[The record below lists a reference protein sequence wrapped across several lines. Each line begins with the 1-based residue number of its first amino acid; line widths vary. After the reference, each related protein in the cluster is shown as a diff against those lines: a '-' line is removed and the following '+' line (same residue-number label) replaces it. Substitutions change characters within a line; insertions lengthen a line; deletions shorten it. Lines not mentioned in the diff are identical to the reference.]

1 MELAKEL
8 KKVKRKKFWAK
19 LKRQRV
25 LQVFVLSGILYLLI
39 FNYAPM
45 AGILVAF
52 KKYSI
57 KDGFWGIFRNEWVG
71 LKYFQEFFND
81 YMCWPVI
88 KNTIIISLMKII
100 ASFPAP
106 ILLAIMITEVRNRKF
121 RRFVQAVSYLPH
133 FISWVIVA
141 GILTA
146 FFSQSRGLVSEL
158 IIRLGISE
166 TGVSFL
172 TDPDAYYQLAVWTSV
187 WKSTGWWSIIFL
199 AAISGIDP
207 GLYEAA
213 MVDGAGRLRR
223 IWHITLPGILPA
235 IVTVLILSIGS
246 FLGGGMMGGN
256 FDQAMMLGNKL
267 NASASEIIQTYA
279 FKTGMVDLRFNYAT
293 AIDLMQSV
301 ISVFLIFATNAISKK
316 LTDTGL
322 F

>member
-1 MELAKEL
+1 MLSEE
-8 KKVKRKKFWAK
+8 KKLLKRKFLIK
-19 LKRQRV
+19 LERQRM
-25 LQVFVLSGILYLLI
+25 LQIFAWAGLVYILI

-52 KKYSI
+52 KKFSI
-57 KDGFWGIFRNEWVG
+57 KDGFMGIFTNEWVG
-71 LKYFQEFFND
+71 LKYFIEFFND

-88 KNTIIISLMKII
+88 KNTLIISLLKIL

-106 ILLAIMITEVRNRKF
+106 ILLAIMITEVKNRPFKK
-121 RRFVQAVSYLPH
+121 FVQAVSYLPY

-146 FFSQSRGLVSEL
+146 FFSQSRGLVSEF
-158 IIRLGISE
+158 IIKTGISDK
-166 TGVSFL
+166 GVSFL
-172 TDPDAYYQLAVWTSV
+172 TDPGSYYQLAVWTSI

-213 MVDGAGRLRR
+213 MVDGAGRLKR

-235 IVTVLILSIGS
+235 IVTVLILSVGS

-256 FDQAMMLGNKL
+256 FDQTMMLGNKL

-293 AIDLMQSV
+293 AIDLMQSI
-301 ISVFLIFATNAISKK
+301 ISVILIFATNAVSKK
-316 LTDTGL
+316 ITETGL

>member
-1 MELAKEL
+1 MLSEE
-8 KKVKRKKFWAK
+8 KKLLKRKFLIK
-19 LKRQRV
+19 LKRQRM
-25 LQVFVLSGILYLLI
+25 LQIFAWAGLVYILI

-52 KKYSI
+52 KKFSI
-57 KDGFWGIFRNEWVG
+57 KDGFMGIFTNEWVG
-71 LKYFQEFFND
+71 LKYFIEFFND

-88 KNTIIISLMKII
+88 KNTLIISLLKIL

-106 ILLAIMITEVRNRKF
+106 ILLAIMITEVKNRPFKK
-121 RRFVQAVSYLPH
+121 FVQAVSYLPY

-146 FFSQSRGLVSEL
+146 FFSQSRGLVSEF
-158 IIRLGISE
+158 IIKTGISDK
-166 TGVSFL
+166 GVSFL
-172 TDPDAYYQLAVWTSV
+172 TDPGSYYQLAVWTSI

-213 MVDGAGRLRR
+213 MVDGAGRLKR

-235 IVTVLILSIGS
+235 IVTVLILSVGS

-256 FDQAMMLGNKL
+256 FDQTMMLGNKL
-267 NASASEIIQTYA
+267 NASESEIIQTYA

-293 AIDLMQSV
+293 AIDLMQSI
-301 ISVFLIFATNAISKK
+301 ISVILIFATNAVSKK
-316 LTDTGL
+316 ITETGL

>member
-1 MELAKEL
+1 
-8 KKVKRKKFWAK
+8 
-19 LKRQRV
+19 
-25 LQVFVLSGILYLLI
+25 
-39 FNYAPM
+39 M

-52 KKYSI
+52 KKFSI
-57 KDGFWGIFRNEWVG
+57 KDGFMGIFTNEWVG
-71 LKYFQEFFND
+71 LKYFIEFFND

-88 KNTIIISLMKII
+88 KNTLIISLLKIL

-106 ILLAIMITEVRNRKF
+106 ILLAIMITEVKNRPFKK
-121 RRFVQAVSYLPH
+121 FVQAVSYLPY

-146 FFSQSRGLVSEL
+146 FFSQSRGLVSEF
-158 IIRLGISE
+158 IIKTGISDK
-166 TGVSFL
+166 GVSFL
-172 TDPDAYYQLAVWTSV
+172 TNPGSYYQLAVWTSI

-213 MVDGAGRLRR
+213 MVDGAGRLKR

-235 IVTVLILSIGS
+235 IVTVLILSVGS

-256 FDQAMMLGNKL
+256 FDQTMMLGNKL

-293 AIDLMQSV
+293 AIDLMQSI
-301 ISVFLIFATNAISKK
+301 ISVILIFATNAVSKK
-316 LTDTGL
+316 ITETGL

>member
-1 MELAKEL
+1 MLSEE
-8 KKVKRKKFWAK
+8 KKLLKRKFLIK
-19 LKRQRV
+19 LKRQRM
-25 LQVFVLSGILYLLI
+25 LQIFAWAGLVYILI

-52 KKYSI
+52 KKFSI
-57 KDGFWGIFRNEWVG
+57 KDGFMGIFTNEWVG
-71 LKYFQEFFND
+71 LKYFIEFFND

-88 KNTIIISLMKII
+88 KNTLIISLLKIL

-106 ILLAIMITEVRNRKF
+106 ILLAIMITEVKNRPFKK
-121 RRFVQAVSYLPH
+121 FVQAVSYLPY

-146 FFSQSRGLVSEL
+146 YFSQSRGLVSEF
-158 IIRLGISE
+158 IIKTGISDK
-166 TGVSFL
+166 GVSFL
-172 TDPDAYYQLAVWTSV
+172 TDPGSYYQLAVWTSI

-213 MVDGAGRLRR
+213 MVDGAGRLKR

-235 IVTVLILSIGS
+235 IVTVLILSVGS

-256 FDQAMMLGNKL
+256 FDQTMMLGNKL

-293 AIDLMQSV
+293 AIDLMQSI
-301 ISVFLIFATNAISKK
+301 ISVILIFATNAVSKK
-316 LTDTGL
+316 ITETGL

>member
-1 MELAKEL
+1 MLSEE
-8 KKVKRKKFWAK
+8 KKLLKRKFLLK
-19 LKRQRV
+19 LKRQRM
-25 LQVFVLSGILYLLI
+25 LQIFAWAGLVYILI

-52 KKYSI
+52 KKFSI
-57 KDGFWGIFRNEWVG
+57 KDGFMGIFTNEWVG
-71 LKYFQEFFND
+71 LKYFIEFFND

-88 KNTIIISLMKII
+88 KNTLIISLLKIL

-106 ILLAIMITEVRNRKF
+106 ILLAIMITEVKNRPFKK
-121 RRFVQAVSYLPH
+121 FVQAVSYLPY

-146 FFSQSRGLVSEL
+146 FFSQSRGLVSEF
-158 IIRLGISE
+158 IIKTGISDK
-166 TGVSFL
+166 GVSFL
-172 TDPDAYYQLAVWTSV
+172 TDPGSYYQLAVWTSI

-213 MVDGAGRLRR
+213 MVDGAGRLKR

-235 IVTVLILSIGS
+235 IVTVLILSVGS

-256 FDQAMMLGNKL
+256 FDQTMMLGNKL

-293 AIDLMQSV
+293 AIDLMQSI
-301 ISVFLIFATNAISKK
+301 ISVILIFATNAVSKK
-316 LTDTGL
+316 ITETGL

>member
-1 MELAKEL
+1 MLSEE
-8 KKVKRKKFWAK
+8 KKLLKRKFLIK
-19 LKRQRV
+19 LKRQRM
-25 LQVFVLSGILYLLI
+25 LQIFAWAGLVYILI

-52 KKYSI
+52 KKFSI
-57 KDGFWGIFRNEWVG
+57 KDGFMGIFTNEWVG
-71 LKYFQEFFND
+71 LKYFIEFFND

-88 KNTIIISLMKII
+88 KNTLIISLLKIL

-106 ILLAIMITEVRNRKF
+106 ILLAIMITKVKNRPFKK
-121 RRFVQAVSYLPH
+121 FVQAVSYLPY

-146 FFSQSRGLVSEL
+146 FFSQSRGLVSEF
-158 IIRLGISE
+158 IIKTGISDK
-166 TGVSFL
+166 GVSFL
-172 TDPDAYYQLAVWTSV
+172 TDPGSYYQLAVWTSI

-213 MVDGAGRLRR
+213 MVDGAGRLKR

-235 IVTVLILSIGS
+235 IVTVLILSVGS

-256 FDQAMMLGNKL
+256 FDQTMMLGNKL

-293 AIDLMQSV
+293 AIDLMQSI
-301 ISVFLIFATNAISKK
+301 ISVILIFATNAVSKK
-316 LTDTGL
+316 ITETGL

>member
-1 MELAKEL
+1 
-8 KKVKRKKFWAK
+8 
-19 LKRQRV
+19 
-25 LQVFVLSGILYLLI
+25 
-39 FNYAPM
+39 M

-52 KKYSI
+52 KKFSI
-57 KDGFWGIFRNEWVG
+57 KDGFMGIFTNEWVG
-71 LKYFQEFFND
+71 LKYFIEFFND

-88 KNTIIISLMKII
+88 KNTLIISLLKIL

-106 ILLAIMITEVRNRKF
+106 ILLAIMITEVKKRPFKK
-121 RRFVQAVSYLPH
+121 FVQAVSYLPY

-146 FFSQSRGLVSEL
+146 FFSQSRGLVSEF
-158 IIRLGISE
+158 IIKTGISDK
-166 TGVSFL
+166 GVSFL
-172 TDPDAYYQLAVWTSV
+172 TNPGSYYQLAVWTSI

-213 MVDGAGRLRR
+213 MVDGAGRLKR

-235 IVTVLILSIGS
+235 IVTVLILSVGS

-256 FDQAMMLGNKL
+256 FDQTMMLGNKL

-293 AIDLMQSV
+293 AIDLMQSI
-301 ISVFLIFATNAISKK
+301 ISVILIFATNAVSKK
-316 LTDTGL
+316 ITETGL

>member
-1 MELAKEL
+1 MLSEE
-8 KKVKRKKFWAK
+8 KKLLKRKFLIK
-19 LKRQRV
+19 LKRQRM
-25 LQVFVLSGILYLLI
+25 LQIFAWAGLVYILI

-45 AGILVAF
+45 AGLLVAF
-52 KKYSI
+52 KKFSI
-57 KDGFWGIFRNEWVG
+57 KDGFMGIFTNEWVG
-71 LKYFQEFFND
+71 LKYFIEFFND

-88 KNTIIISLMKII
+88 KNTLIISLLKIL

-106 ILLAIMITEVRNRKF
+106 ILLAIMITEVKNRPFKK
-121 RRFVQAVSYLPH
+121 FVQAVSYLPY

-146 FFSQSRGLVSEL
+146 FFSQSRGLVSEF
-158 IIRLGISE
+158 IIKTGISDK
-166 TGVSFL
+166 GVSFL
-172 TDPDAYYQLAVWTSV
+172 TNPGSYYQLAVWTSI

-213 MVDGAGRLRR
+213 MVDGAGRLKR

-235 IVTVLILSIGS
+235 IVTVLILSVGS

-256 FDQAMMLGNKL
+256 FDQTMMLGNKL

-293 AIDLMQSV
+293 AIDLMQSI
-301 ISVFLIFATNAISKK
+301 ISVILIFATNAVSKK
-316 LTDTGL
+316 ITETGL

>member
-1 MELAKEL
+1 MLQIFA
-8 KKVKRKKFWAK
+8 WAG
-19 LKRQRV
+19 LV
-25 LQVFVLSGILYLLI
+25 YILI

-52 KKYSI
+52 KKFSI
-57 KDGFWGIFRNEWVG
+57 KDGFMGIFTNEWVG
-71 LKYFQEFFND
+71 LKYFIEFFND

-88 KNTIIISLMKII
+88 KNTLIISLLKIL

-106 ILLAIMITEVRNRKF
+106 ILLAIMITEVKNRPFKK
-121 RRFVQAVSYLPH
+121 FVQAVSYLPY

-146 FFSQSRGLVSEL
+146 FFSQSRGLVSEF
-158 IIRLGISE
+158 IIKTGISDK
-166 TGVSFL
+166 GVSFL
-172 TDPDAYYQLAVWTSV
+172 TNPGSYYQLAVWTSI

-213 MVDGAGRLRR
+213 MVDGAGRLKR

-235 IVTVLILSIGS
+235 IVTVLILSVGS

-256 FDQAMMLGNKL
+256 FDQTMMLGNKL

-293 AIDLMQSV
+293 AIDLMQSI
-301 ISVFLIFATNAISKK
+301 ISVILIFATNAVSKK
-316 LTDTGL
+316 ITETGL

>member
-1 MELAKEL
+1 MLSEE
-8 KKVKRKKFWAK
+8 KKLLKRKFLIK
-19 LKRQRV
+19 LKRQRMLKIFAWAGLV
-25 LQVFVLSGILYLLI
+25 YILIL
-39 FNYAPM
+39 NYAPM

-52 KKYSI
+52 KKFSI
-57 KDGFWGIFRNEWVG
+57 KDGFMGIFTNEWVG
-71 LKYFQEFFND
+71 LKYFIEFFND

-88 KNTIIISLMKII
+88 KNTLIISLLKIL

-106 ILLAIMITEVRNRKF
+106 ILLAIMITEVKNRPFKK
-121 RRFVQAVSYLPH
+121 FVQAVSYLPY

-146 FFSQSRGLVSEL
+146 FFSQSRGLVSEF
-158 IIRLGISE
+158 IIKTGISDK
-166 TGVSFL
+166 GVSFL
-172 TDPDAYYQLAVWTSV
+172 TDPGSYYQLAVWTSI

-213 MVDGAGRLRR
+213 MVDGAGRLKR

-235 IVTVLILSIGS
+235 IVTVLILSVGS

-256 FDQAMMLGNKL
+256 FDQTMMLGNKL

-293 AIDLMQSV
+293 AIDLMQSI
-301 ISVFLIFATNAISKK
+301 ISVILIFATNAVSKK
-316 LTDTGL
+316 ITETGL

>member
-1 MELAKEL
+1 MLSEE
-8 KKVKRKKFWAK
+8 KKLLKRKFLIK
-19 LKRQRV
+19 LKRQRM
-25 LQVFVLSGILYLLI
+25 LQIFAWAGLVYILI

-52 KKYSI
+52 KKFSI
-57 KDGFWGIFRNEWVG
+57 KDGFMGIFTNEWVG
-71 LKYFQEFFND
+71 LKYFIEFFNE

-88 KNTIIISLMKII
+88 KNTLIISLLKIL

-106 ILLAIMITEVRNRKF
+106 ILLAIMITEVKNRPFKK
-121 RRFVQAVSYLPH
+121 FVQAVSYLPY

-146 FFSQSRGLVSEL
+146 FFSQSRGLVSEF
-158 IIRLGISE
+158 IIKTGISDK
-166 TGVSFL
+166 GVSFL
-172 TDPDAYYQLAVWTSV
+172 TNPGSYYQLAVWTSI

-213 MVDGAGRLRR
+213 MVDGAGRLKR

-235 IVTVLILSIGS
+235 IVTVLILSVGS

-256 FDQAMMLGNKL
+256 FDQTMMLGNKL

-293 AIDLMQSV
+293 AIDLMQSI
-301 ISVFLIFATNAISKK
+301 ISVILIFATNAVSKK
-316 LTDTGL
+316 ITETGL

>member
-1 MELAKEL
+1 MLSEE
-8 KKVKRKKFWAK
+8 KKLLKRKFLIK
-19 LKRQRV
+19 LKRQRM
-25 LQVFVLSGILYLLI
+25 LQIFAWAGLVYILI

-52 KKYSI
+52 KKFSI
-57 KDGFWGIFRNEWVG
+57 KDGLMGIFTNEWVG
-71 LKYFQEFFND
+71 LKYFIEFFND

-88 KNTIIISLMKII
+88 KNTLIISLLKIL

-106 ILLAIMITEVRNRKF
+106 ILLAIMITEVKNRPFKK
-121 RRFVQAVSYLPH
+121 FVQAVSYLPY

-146 FFSQSRGLVSEL
+146 FFSQSRGLVSEF
-158 IIRLGISE
+158 IIKTGISDK
-166 TGVSFL
+166 GVSFL
-172 TDPDAYYQLAVWTSV
+172 TDPGSYYQLAVWTSI

-213 MVDGAGRLRR
+213 MVDGAGRLKR

-235 IVTVLILSIGS
+235 IVTVLILSVGS

-256 FDQAMMLGNKL
+256 FDQTMMLGNKL

-293 AIDLMQSV
+293 AIDLMQSI
-301 ISVFLIFATNAISKK
+301 ISVILIFATNAVSKK
-316 LTDTGL
+316 ITETGL

>member
-1 MELAKEL
+1 MLQIFA
-8 KKVKRKKFWAK
+8 WAG
-19 LKRQRV
+19 LV
-25 LQVFVLSGILYLLI
+25 YILI

-52 KKYSI
+52 KKFSI
-57 KDGFWGIFRNEWVG
+57 KDGFMGIFTNEWVG
-71 LKYFQEFFND
+71 LKYFIEFFND

-88 KNTIIISLMKII
+88 KNTLIISLLKIL

-106 ILLAIMITEVRNRKF
+106 ILLAIMITEVKNRPFKK
-121 RRFVQAVSYLPH
+121 FVQAVSYLPY

-146 FFSQSRGLVSEL
+146 FFSQSRGLVSEF
-158 IIRLGISE
+158 IIKTGISDK
-166 TGVSFL
+166 GVSFL
-172 TDPDAYYQLAVWTSV
+172 TDPGSYYQLAVWTSI

-213 MVDGAGRLRR
+213 MVDGAGRLKR

-235 IVTVLILSIGS
+235 IVTVLILSVGS

-256 FDQAMMLGNKL
+256 FDQTMMLGNKL

-293 AIDLMQSV
+293 AIDLMQSI
-301 ISVFLIFATNAISKK
+301 ISVILIFATNAVSKK
-316 LTDTGL
+316 ITETGL

>member
-1 MELAKEL
+1 MLSEE
-8 KKVKRKKFWAK
+8 KKLLKRKFLIK
-19 LKRQRV
+19 LKRQRM
-25 LQVFVLSGILYLLI
+25 LQIFAWAGLVYILI

-52 KKYSI
+52 KKFSI
-57 KDGFWGIFRNEWVG
+57 KDGFMGIFTNEWVG
-71 LKYFQEFFND
+71 LKYFIEFFND

-88 KNTIIISLMKII
+88 KNTLIISLLKIL

-106 ILLAIMITEVRNRKF
+106 ILLAIMITEVKNRPFKK
-121 RRFVQAVSYLPH
+121 FVQAVSYLPY

-146 FFSQSRGLVSEL
+146 FFSQSRGLVSEF
-158 IIRLGISE
+158 IIKTGISDK
-166 TGVSFL
+166 GVSFL
-172 TDPDAYYQLAVWTSV
+172 TDPGSYYQLAVWTSI

-213 MVDGAGRLRR
+213 MVDGAGRLKR

-235 IVTVLILSIGS
+235 IVTVLILSVGS

-256 FDQAMMLGNKL
+256 FDQTMMLGNKL

-279 FKTGMVDLRFNYAT
+279 FKTGMVYLRFNYAT
-293 AIDLMQSV
+293 AIDLMQSI
-301 ISVFLIFATNAISKK
+301 ISVILIFATNAVSKK
-316 LTDTGL
+316 ITETGL

>member
-1 MELAKEL
+1 MLSEE
-8 KKVKRKKFWAK
+8 KKLLKRKFLIK
-19 LKRQRV
+19 LKRQRM
-25 LQVFVLSGILYLLI
+25 LQIFAWAGLVYILI

-52 KKYSI
+52 KKFSI
-57 KDGFWGIFRNEWVG
+57 KDGFMGIFTNEWVG
-71 LKYFQEFFND
+71 LKYFIEFFND

-88 KNTIIISLMKII
+88 KNTLIISLLKIL

-106 ILLAIMITEVRNRKF
+106 ILLAIMITEVKNRPFKK
-121 RRFVQAVSYLPH
+121 FVQAVSYLPY

-146 FFSQSRGLVSEL
+146 FFSQSRGLVSEF
-158 IIRLGISE
+158 IIKTGISDK
-166 TGVSFL
+166 GVSFL
-172 TDPDAYYQLAVWTSV
+172 TDPGSYYQLAVWTSI

-213 MVDGAGRLRR
+213 MVDGAGRLKR

-235 IVTVLILSIGS
+235 IVTVLILSVGS

-256 FDQAMMLGNKL
+256 FDQTMMLGNKL

-293 AIDLMQSV
+293 AIDLMQSI
-301 ISVFLIFATNAISKK
+301 ISVILIFGTNAVSKK
-316 LTDTGL
+316 ITETGL

>member
-1 MELAKEL
+1 MLSEE
-8 KKVKRKKFWAK
+8 KKLLKRKFLIK
-19 LKRQRV
+19 LKRQRM
-25 LQVFVLSGILYLLI
+25 LQIFAWAGLVYILI

-52 KKYSI
+52 KKFSI
-57 KDGFWGIFRNEWVG
+57 KDGFMGIFTNEWVG
-71 LKYFQEFFND
+71 LKYFIEFFND

-88 KNTIIISLMKII
+88 KNTLIISLLKIL

-106 ILLAIMITEVRNRKF
+106 ILLAIMITEVKNRPFKK
-121 RRFVQAVSYLPH
+121 FVQAVSYLPY

-146 FFSQSRGLVSEL
+146 FFSQSRGLVSEF
-158 IIRLGISE
+158 IIKTGISDK
-166 TGVSFL
+166 GVSFL
-172 TDPDAYYQLAVWTSV
+172 TNPGSYYQLAVWTSI

-213 MVDGAGRLRR
+213 MVDGAGRLKR

-235 IVTVLILSIGS
+235 IVTVLILSVGS

-256 FDQAMMLGNKL
+256 FDQTMMLGNKL
-267 NASASEIIQTYA
+267 KASASEIIQTYA

-293 AIDLMQSV
+293 AIDLMQSI
-301 ISVFLIFATNAISKK
+301 ISVILIFATNAVSKK
-316 LTDTGL
+316 ITETGL

>member
-1 MELAKEL
+1 MLSEE
-8 KKVKRKKFWAK
+8 KKLLKRKFLIK
-19 LKRQRV
+19 LKRQRM
-25 LQVFVLSGILYLLI
+25 LQIFAWAGLVYILI

-52 KKYSI
+52 KKFSI
-57 KDGFWGIFRNEWVG
+57 KDGFMGIFTNEWVG
-71 LKYFQEFFND
+71 LKYFIEFFND

-88 KNTIIISLMKII
+88 KNTLIISLLKIL

-106 ILLAIMITEVRNRKF
+106 ILLAIMITEVKNRPFKK
-121 RRFVQAVSYLPH
+121 FVQAVSYLPY

-146 FFSQSRGLVSEL
+146 FFSQSRGLVSEF
-158 IIRLGISE
+158 IIKTGISDK
-166 TGVSFL
+166 GVSFL
-172 TDPDAYYQLAVWTSV
+172 TDPGSYYQLAVWTSI

-213 MVDGAGRLRR
+213 MVDGAGRLKR

-235 IVTVLILSIGS
+235 IVTVLILSVGS

-256 FDQAMMLGNKL
+256 FDQTMMLGNKL
-267 NASASEIIQTYA
+267 NASASEIIQT
-279 FKTGMVDLRFNYAT
+279 
-293 AIDLMQSV
+293 
-301 ISVFLIFATNAISKK
+301 
-316 LTDTGL
+316 
-322 F
+322 

>member
-1 MELAKEL
+1 MLSEE
-8 KKVKRKKFWAK
+8 KKLLKRKFLIK
-19 LKRQRV
+19 LKRQRM
-25 LQVFVLSGILYLLI
+25 LQIFAWAGLVYILI

-52 KKYSI
+52 KKFSI
-57 KDGFWGIFRNEWVG
+57 KDGFMVIFTNEWVG
-71 LKYFQEFFND
+71 LKYFIEFFND

-88 KNTIIISLMKII
+88 KNTLIISLLKIL

-106 ILLAIMITEVRNRKF
+106 ILLAIMITEVKNRPFKK
-121 RRFVQAVSYLPH
+121 FVQAVSYLPY

-146 FFSQSRGLVSEL
+146 FFSQSRGLVSEF
-158 IIRLGISE
+158 IIKTGISDK
-166 TGVSFL
+166 GVSFL
-172 TDPDAYYQLAVWTSV
+172 TNPGSYYQLAVWTSI

-213 MVDGAGRLRR
+213 MVDGAGRLKR

-235 IVTVLILSIGS
+235 IVTVLILSVGS

-256 FDQAMMLGNKL
+256 FDQTMMLGNKL

-293 AIDLMQSV
+293 AIDLMQSI
-301 ISVFLIFATNAISKK
+301 ISVILIFATNAVSKK
-316 LTDTGL
+316 ITETGL

>member
-1 MELAKEL
+1 MLSEE
-8 KKVKRKKFWAK
+8 KKLLKRKFLIK
-19 LKRQRV
+19 LKRQRM
-25 LQVFVLSGILYLLI
+25 LQIFAWAGLVYILI

-52 KKYSI
+52 KKFSI
-57 KDGFWGIFRNEWVG
+57 KDGFMGIFTNEWVG
-71 LKYFQEFFND
+71 LKYFIEFFND

-88 KNTIIISLMKII
+88 KNTLIISLLKIL

-106 ILLAIMITEVRNRKF
+106 ILLAIMITEVKNRPFKK
-121 RRFVQAVSYLPH
+121 FVQAVSYLPY

-146 FFSQSRGLVSEL
+146 FFSQSRGLVSEF
-158 IIRLGISE
+158 IIKTGISDK
-166 TGVSFL
+166 GVSFL
-172 TDPDAYYQLAVWTSV
+172 TDPGSYYQLALWTSI

-213 MVDGAGRLRR
+213 MVDGAGRLKR

-235 IVTVLILSIGS
+235 IVTVLILSVGS

-256 FDQAMMLGNKL
+256 FDQTMMLGNKL

-293 AIDLMQSV
+293 AIDLMQSI
-301 ISVFLIFATNAISKK
+301 ISVILIFATNAVSKK
-316 LTDTGL
+316 ITETGL

>member
-1 MELAKEL
+1 MLSEE
-8 KKVKRKKFWAK
+8 KKLLKRKFLIK
-19 LKRQRV
+19 LKRQRM
-25 LQVFVLSGILYLLI
+25 LQIFAWAGLVYILI

-52 KKYSI
+52 KKFSI
-57 KDGFWGIFRNEWVG
+57 KDGFMGIFTNEWVG
-71 LKYFQEFFND
+71 LKYFIEFFND

-88 KNTIIISLMKII
+88 KNTLIISLLKIL

-106 ILLAIMITEVRNRKF
+106 ILLAIMITEVKNRPFKK
-121 RRFVQAVSYLPH
+121 FVQAVSYLPY

-146 FFSQSRGLVSEL
+146 FFSQSRGLVSEF
-158 IIRLGISE
+158 IIKTGISDK
-166 TGVSFL
+166 GVSFL
-172 TDPDAYYQLAVWTSV
+172 TNPGSYYQLAVWTSI

-213 MVDGAGRLRR
+213 MVDGAGRLKR

-235 IVTVLILSIGS
+235 IVTVLILSVGS

-256 FDQAMMLGNKL
+256 FDQTMMLGNKL
-267 NASASEIIQTYA
+267 NASASEIIKTYA

-293 AIDLMQSV
+293 AIDLMQSI
-301 ISVFLIFATNAISKK
+301 ISVILIFATNAVSKK
-316 LTDTGL
+316 ITETGL

>member
-1 MELAKEL
+1 MLSEE
-8 KKVKRKKFWAK
+8 KKL
-19 LKRQRV
+19 LKRQRM
-25 LQVFVLSGILYLLI
+25 LQIFAWAGLVYILI

-52 KKYSI
+52 KKFSI
-57 KDGFWGIFRNEWVG
+57 KDGFMGIFTNEWVG
-71 LKYFQEFFND
+71 LKYFIEFFND

-88 KNTIIISLMKII
+88 KNTLIISLLKIL

-106 ILLAIMITEVRNRKF
+106 ILLAIMITEVKNRPFKK
-121 RRFVQAVSYLPH
+121 FVQAVSYLPY

-146 FFSQSRGLVSEL
+146 FFSQSRGLVSEF
-158 IIRLGISE
+158 IIKTGISDK
-166 TGVSFL
+166 GVSFL
-172 TDPDAYYQLAVWTSV
+172 TDPGSYYQLAVWTSI

-213 MVDGAGRLRR
+213 MVDGAGRLKR

-235 IVTVLILSIGS
+235 IVTVLILSVGS

-256 FDQAMMLGNKL
+256 FDQTMMLGNKL

-293 AIDLMQSV
+293 AIDLMQSI
-301 ISVFLIFATNAISKK
+301 ISVILIFATNAVSKK
-316 LTDTGL
+316 ITETGL

>member
-1 MELAKEL
+1 MMRMEENKNNSRGRFL
-8 KKVKRKKFWAK
+8 VK
-19 LKRQRV
+19 LKRQRI
-25 LQVFVLSGILYLLI
+25 LQVFALCGIVYLFV
-39 FNYAPM
+39 FNYLPM

-57 KDGFWGIFRNEWVG
+57 KDGFWGIFTNEWVG
-71 LKYFQEFFND
+71 FRYFKEFFSD

-88 KNTIIISLMKII
+88 KNTLIISLMKIL

-106 ILLAIMITEVRNRKF
+106 ILLAIMITEVRGNKF

-158 IIRLGISE
+158 VIRLGISDK
-166 TGVSFL
+166 GVSFL
-172 TDPDAYYQLAVWTSV
+172 TDPGSYYQLAVWTSV

-213 MVDGAGRLRR
+213 MMDGAGRIKR

-235 IVTVLILSIGS
+235 IVTVLILSLGS

-256 FDQAMMLGNKL
+256 FDQTMMLGNKL

-279 FKTGMVDLRFNYAT
+279 FKTGMVDLRFNYAA

-301 ISVFLIFATNAISKK
+301 ISVILIFSTNAVSKK

>member
-1 MELAKEL
+1 MLSEE
-8 KKVKRKKFWAK
+8 KKLLTRKFLIK
-19 LKRQRV
+19 LKRQRM
-25 LQVFVLSGILYLLI
+25 LQIFAWAGLVYILI

-52 KKYSI
+52 KKFSI
-57 KDGFWGIFRNEWVG
+57 KDGFMGIFTNEWVG
-71 LKYFQEFFND
+71 LKYFIEFFND

-88 KNTIIISLMKII
+88 KNTLIISLLKIL

-106 ILLAIMITEVRNRKF
+106 ILLAIMITEVKNRPFKK
-121 RRFVQAVSYLPH
+121 FVQAVSYLPY

-146 FFSQSRGLVSEL
+146 FFSQSRGLVSEF
-158 IIRLGISE
+158 IIKTGISDK
-166 TGVSFL
+166 GVSFL
-172 TDPDAYYQLAVWTSV
+172 TDPGSYYQLAVWTSI

-213 MVDGAGRLRR
+213 MVDGAGRLKR

-235 IVTVLILSIGS
+235 IVTVLILSVGS

-256 FDQAMMLGNKL
+256 FDQTMMLGNKL

-293 AIDLMQSV
+293 AIDLMQSI
-301 ISVFLIFATNAISKK
+301 ISVILIFATNAVSKK
-316 LTDTGL
+316 ITETGL

>member
-1 MELAKEL
+1 MLSEE
-8 KKVKRKKFWAK
+8 KKLLKRKFLIK
-19 LKRQRV
+19 LKRQRM
-25 LQVFVLSGILYLLI
+25 LQIFAWAGLVYILI

-52 KKYSI
+52 KKFSI
-57 KDGFWGIFRNEWVG
+57 KDGFMGIFTNEWVG
-71 LKYFQEFFND
+71 LKYFIEFFND

-88 KNTIIISLMKII
+88 KNTLIISLLKIL

-106 ILLAIMITEVRNRKF
+106 ILLAIMITEVKNRPFKK
-121 RRFVQAVSYLPH
+121 FVQAVSYLPY

-146 FFSQSRGLVSEL
+146 FFPQSRGLVSEF
-158 IIRLGISE
+158 IIKTGISDK
-166 TGVSFL
+166 GVSFL
-172 TDPDAYYQLAVWTSV
+172 TDPGSYYQLAVWTSI

-213 MVDGAGRLRR
+213 MVDGAGRLKR

-235 IVTVLILSIGS
+235 IVTVLILSVGS

-256 FDQAMMLGNKL
+256 FDQTMMLGNKL

-293 AIDLMQSV
+293 AIDLMQSI
-301 ISVFLIFATNAISKK
+301 ISVILIFATNAVSKK
-316 LTDTGL
+316 ITETGL

>member
-1 MELAKEL
+1 MLSEE
-8 KKVKRKKFWAK
+8 KKLLKRKFLIK
-19 LKRQRV
+19 LKRQRM
-25 LQVFVLSGILYLLI
+25 LQIFAWAGLVYILI

-52 KKYSI
+52 KKFSI
-57 KDGFWGIFRNEWVG
+57 KDGFMGIFTNEWVG
-71 LKYFQEFFND
+71 LKYFIEFFND

-88 KNTIIISLMKII
+88 KNTLIISLLKIL

-106 ILLAIMITEVRNRKF
+106 ILLAIMITEVKNRPFKK
-121 RRFVQAVSYLPH
+121 FVQAVSYLPY

-146 FFSQSRGLVSEL
+146 FFSQSRGLVSEF
-158 IIRLGISE
+158 IIKTGISDK
-166 TGVSFL
+166 GVSFL
-172 TDPDAYYQLAVWTSV
+172 TDPGSYYQLAVWTSI

-213 MVDGAGRLRR
+213 MVDGAGRLKR

-235 IVTVLILSIGS
+235 IVTVLILSVGS

-256 FDQAMMLGNKL
+256 FDQTMMLGNKL

-293 AIDLMQSV
+293 AIDLMQSI
-301 ISVFLIFATNAISKK
+301 ISVILIFATNAVSKK
-316 LTDTGL
+316 ITETGL

>member
-1 MELAKEL
+1 M
-8 KKVKRKKFWAK
+8 
-19 LKRQRV
+19 
-25 LQVFVLSGILYLLI
+25 
-39 FNYAPM
+39 
-45 AGILVAF
+45 VAF
-52 KKYSI
+52 KKFSI
-57 KDGFWGIFRNEWVG
+57 KDGFMGIFTNEWVG
-71 LKYFQEFFND
+71 LKYFIEFFND

-88 KNTIIISLMKII
+88 KNTLIISLLKIL

-106 ILLAIMITEVRNRKF
+106 ILLAIMITEVKNRPFKK
-121 RRFVQAVSYLPH
+121 FVQAVSYLPY

-146 FFSQSRGLVSEL
+146 FFSQSRGLVSEF
-158 IIRLGISE
+158 IIKTGISDK
-166 TGVSFL
+166 GVSFL
-172 TDPDAYYQLAVWTSV
+172 TNPGSYYQLAVWTSI

-213 MVDGAGRLRR
+213 MVDGAGRLKR

-235 IVTVLILSIGS
+235 IVTVLILSVGS

-256 FDQAMMLGNKL
+256 FDQTMMLGNKL

-293 AIDLMQSV
+293 AIDLMQSI
-301 ISVFLIFATNAISKK
+301 ISVILIFATNAVSKK
-316 LTDTGL
+316 ITETGL

>member
-1 MELAKEL
+1 MLSEE
-8 KKVKRKKFWAK
+8 KKLLKRKFLIK
-19 LKRQRV
+19 LKRQRM
-25 LQVFVLSGILYLLI
+25 LQIFAWAGLVYILI

-52 KKYSI
+52 KKFSI
-57 KDGFWGIFRNEWVG
+57 KDGFMGIFTNEWVG
-71 LKYFQEFFND
+71 LKYFIEFFND

-88 KNTIIISLMKII
+88 KNTLIISLLKIL

-106 ILLAIMITEVRNRKF
+106 ILLAIMITEVKNRPFKK
-121 RRFVQAVSYLPH
+121 FVQAVSYLPY

-146 FFSQSRGLVSEL
+146 FFSQSRGLVSEF
-158 IIRLGISE
+158 IIKTGISDK
-166 TGVSFL
+166 GVSFL
-172 TDPDAYYQLAVWTSV
+172 TDPGSYYQLAVWTSI
-187 WKSTGWWSIIFL
+187 WKSTGWWSFIFL

-213 MVDGAGRLRR
+213 MVDGAGRLKR

-235 IVTVLILSIGS
+235 IVTVLILSVGS

-256 FDQAMMLGNKL
+256 FDQTMMLGNKL

-293 AIDLMQSV
+293 AIDLMQSI
-301 ISVFLIFATNAISKK
+301 ISVILIFATNAVSKK
-316 LTDTGL
+316 ITETGL

>member
-1 MELAKEL
+1 MLSEE
-8 KKVKRKKFWAK
+8 KKLLKRKFLIK
-19 LKRQRV
+19 LKRQRM
-25 LQVFVLSGILYLLI
+25 LQIFAWAGLVYILI

-52 KKYSI
+52 KKFSI
-57 KDGFWGIFRNEWVG
+57 KDGFMGIFTNEWVG
-71 LKYFQEFFND
+71 LKYFIEFFND

-88 KNTIIISLMKII
+88 KNTLIISLLKIL

-106 ILLAIMITEVRNRKF
+106 ILLAIMITEVKNRPFKK
-121 RRFVQAVSYLPH
+121 FVQAVGYLPY

-146 FFSQSRGLVSEL
+146 FFSQSRGLVSEF
-158 IIRLGISE
+158 IIKTGISDK
-166 TGVSFL
+166 GVSFL
-172 TDPDAYYQLAVWTSV
+172 TDPGSYYQLAVWTSI

-213 MVDGAGRLRR
+213 MVDGAGRLKR

-235 IVTVLILSIGS
+235 IVTVLILSVGS

-256 FDQAMMLGNKL
+256 FDQTMMLGNKL

-293 AIDLMQSV
+293 AIDLMQSI
-301 ISVFLIFATNAISKK
+301 ISVILIFATNAVSKK
-316 LTDTGL
+316 ITETGL

>member
-1 MELAKEL
+1 MLSEE
-8 KKVKRKKFWAK
+8 KKLLKRKFLIK
-19 LKRQRV
+19 LKRQRM
-25 LQVFVLSGILYLLI
+25 LQIFAWAGLVYILI

-52 KKYSI
+52 KKFSI
-57 KDGFWGIFRNEWVG
+57 KDGFMGIFTNEWVG
-71 LKYFQEFFND
+71 LKYFIEFFND

-88 KNTIIISLMKII
+88 KNTLIISLLKIL

-106 ILLAIMITEVRNRKF
+106 ILLAIMITEVKNRPSKK
-121 RRFVQAVSYLPH
+121 FVQAVSYLPY

-146 FFSQSRGLVSEL
+146 FFSQSRGLVSEF
-158 IIRLGISE
+158 IIKTGISDK
-166 TGVSFL
+166 GVSFL
-172 TDPDAYYQLAVWTSV
+172 TDPGSYYQLAVWTSI

-213 MVDGAGRLRR
+213 MVDGAGRLKR

-235 IVTVLILSIGS
+235 IVTVLILSVGS

-256 FDQAMMLGNKL
+256 FDQTMMLGNKL

-293 AIDLMQSV
+293 AIDLMQSI
-301 ISVFLIFATNAISKK
+301 ISVILIFATNAVSKK
-316 LTDTGL
+316 ITETGL

>member
-1 MELAKEL
+1 
-8 KKVKRKKFWAK
+8 
-19 LKRQRV
+19 
-25 LQVFVLSGILYLLI
+25 
-39 FNYAPM
+39 M

-52 KKYSI
+52 KKFSI
-57 KDGFWGIFRNEWVG
+57 KDGFMGIFTNEWVG
-71 LKYFQEFFND
+71 LKYFIEFFND

-88 KNTIIISLMKII
+88 KNTLIISLLKIL

-106 ILLAIMITEVRNRKF
+106 ILLAIMITEVKNRPFKK
-121 RRFVQAVSYLPH
+121 FVQAVSYLPY

-146 FFSQSRGLVSEL
+146 FFSQSRGLVSEF
-158 IIRLGISE
+158 IIKTGISDK
-166 TGVSFL
+166 GVSFL
-172 TDPDAYYQLAVWTSV
+172 TDPGSYYQLAVWTSI

-213 MVDGAGRLRR
+213 MVDGAGRLKR

-235 IVTVLILSIGS
+235 IVTVLILSVGS

-256 FDQAMMLGNKL
+256 FDQTMMLGNKL

-293 AIDLMQSV
+293 AIDLMQSI
-301 ISVFLIFATNAISKK
+301 ISVILIFATNAVILIERKNE
-316 LTDTGL
+316 
-322 F
+322 

>member
-1 MELAKEL
+1 MLSEE
-8 KKVKRKKFWAK
+8 KKLLKRKFLIT
-19 LKRQRV
+19 LKRQRM
-25 LQVFVLSGILYLLI
+25 LQIFAWAGLVYILI

-52 KKYSI
+52 KKFSI
-57 KDGFWGIFRNEWVG
+57 KDGFMGIFTNEWVG
-71 LKYFQEFFND
+71 LKYFIEFFND

-88 KNTIIISLMKII
+88 KNTLIISLLKIL

-106 ILLAIMITEVRNRKF
+106 ILLAIMITEVKNRPFKK
-121 RRFVQAVSYLPH
+121 FVQAVSYLPY

-146 FFSQSRGLVSEL
+146 FFSQSRGLVSEF
-158 IIRLGISE
+158 IIKTGISDK
-166 TGVSFL
+166 GVSFL
-172 TDPDAYYQLAVWTSV
+172 TDPGSYYQLAVWTSI

-213 MVDGAGRLRR
+213 MVDGAGRLKR

-235 IVTVLILSIGS
+235 IVTVLILSVGS

-256 FDQAMMLGNKL
+256 FDQTMMLGNKL

-293 AIDLMQSV
+293 AIDLMQSI
-301 ISVFLIFATNAISKK
+301 ISVILIFATNAVSKK
-316 LTDTGL
+316 ITETGL